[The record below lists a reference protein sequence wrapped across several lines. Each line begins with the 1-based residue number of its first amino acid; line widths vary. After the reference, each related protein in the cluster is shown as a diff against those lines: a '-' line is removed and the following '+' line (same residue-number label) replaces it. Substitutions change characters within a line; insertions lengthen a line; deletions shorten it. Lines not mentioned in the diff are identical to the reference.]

1 MKKYFSSNKFNTTDI
16 VLMALFVGLITI
28 CAWMSIPTLIPFTMQ
43 TFAVYL
49 TINFLGGKNGTISI
63 CIYILLGL
71 MGIPVFSNFT
81 SGVGVIL
88 GPAGG
93 YMLGWIISGFVMWIL
108 ESVMDS
114 NIFAQALSMLIGLL
128 VCYIF
133 GTAWF
138 VLVYSRN
145 TAAVGLWTAL
155 LGCVI
160 PFIIPDLLKLSL
172 ALFVSQKLKK
182 ITKSL

>member
-108 ESVMDS
+108 EPVMDS